1 MSLEDAPVCL
11 SPLSSHAPP
20 TPLSLPVLSSPAPF
34 LRLPSSEE
42 AGGCPP
48 QRKLVDAL
56 LRGSRWVQEPGEDV
70 RPRTQGPPGPL
81 AGRREIRGKRLWVPS
96 ARGPGSRGQ
105 AWGETERA
113 ASPPTSP
120 SLSHPPCAIWEPSL
134 ELAYLVRG
142 WAVGKLIPFLSR
154 IV

>member
-1 MSLEDAPVCL
+1 MGFSCAPVSLEDAPMCL
-11 SPLSSHAPP
+11 SPLSSHTPP
-20 TPLSLPVLSSPAPF
+20 TPLSMSVLSSPAPF

-42 AGGCPP
+42 AGGYRS
-48 QRKLVDAL
+48 QA
-56 LRGSRWVQEPGEDV
+56 EDV

-113 ASPPTSP
+113 ASPPTSA

-134 ELAYLVRG
+134 ELASLVRG
-142 WAVGKLIPFLSR
+142 WAVGKLMPFLSR